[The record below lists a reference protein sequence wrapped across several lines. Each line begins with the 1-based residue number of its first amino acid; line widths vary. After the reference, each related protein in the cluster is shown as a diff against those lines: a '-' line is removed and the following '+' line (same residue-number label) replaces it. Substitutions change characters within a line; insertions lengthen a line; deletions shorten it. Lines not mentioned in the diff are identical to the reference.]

1 MVSSTRDSITDAY
14 IVVLEQGAD
23 VVRALLFDGEARR
36 VEGYSAQLPNR
47 AEAAA
52 DCLDEMHRLAQAAGF
67 RIGAVA
73 GRAETEVTEQ
83 DRRSW
88 PAFEGA
94 AWFPALP
101 EGAGAVLGSGCVGCE
116 RFALMIGEA
125 SGLGTIVD
133 APVEALSSVPIDE
146 KRWLVAGAV
155 PEAGLIYPA
164 IKQKTRGS
172 VEAFLE
178 TAQAGDP
185 MLQPIEAAVRRF
197 RGIFDALVKAVG
209 MPSAVVGSGSV
220 LLKSPSLS
228 QRIADALEVPLT
240 WCTEPEPAARG
251 AALWALEKLGAIE
264 NLRALPASTGAVFE
278 PVKGR

>member
-94 AWFPALP
+94 AWIPALAGGRRGGLVP
-101 EGAGAVLGSGCVGCE
+101 CSAGGRGRGAGQ
-116 RFALMIGEA
+116 RM
-125 SGLGTIVD
+125 
-133 APVEALSSVPIDE
+133 
-146 KRWLVAGAV
+146 
-155 PEAGLIYPA
+155 
-164 IKQKTRGS
+164 RG
-172 VEAFLE
+172 VR
-178 TAQAGDP
+178 TVRAGD
-185 MLQPIEAAVRRF
+185 QGGERVGNDRR
-197 RGIFDALVKAVG
+197 R
-209 MPSAVVGSGSV
+209 SG
-220 LLKSPSLS
+220 
-228 QRIADALEVPLT
+228 
-240 WCTEPEPAARG
+240 
-251 AALWALEKLGAIE
+251 
-264 NLRALPASTGAVFE
+264 
-278 PVKGR
+278 